1 VREAQGLTNTGR
13 VRANNED
20 NLKVDPELGL
30 YIVADGMGGAQAGE
44 MASQLAIEAAVDAVK
59 GNEVR
64 NEESL
69 YAAFVSA
76 NDAVRQMA
84 SSNPQL
90 EGMGTTMV
98 AALETP
104 AGLSLAN
111 VGDSRAYLFENGQLR
126 QLTEDQTWV
135 QEVGRRL
142 GLDEDKLKQH
152 PMRHVLTMA
161 IGVSDSPRIAVQTV
175 EITPGSLLLL
185 TSDGLH
191 GPVPEE
197 VLSRI
202 LSGPGDL
209 NEKCAAM
216 IQAALDAGGPDN
228 ITVVLVKF

>member
-1 VREAQGLTNTGR
+1 MREAQGLTNTGR

>member
-20 NLKVDPELGL
+20 NLKVAPEVGL

-44 MASQLAIEAAVDAVK
+44 MASQLAIEAATAAIL
-59 GNEVR
+59 GNEAR
-64 NEESL
+64 DEQCL

-76 NDAVRQMA
+76 NDAVRGMA

-104 AGLSLAN
+104 SGLTLAN
-111 VGDSRAYLFENGQLR
+111 VGDSRAYLFEDGRLR

-142 GLDEDKLKQH
+142 GLEEDKLKQH

-175 EITPGSLLLL
+175 QTTPGSLLLL
-185 TSDGLH
+185 SSDGLH
-191 GPVPEE
+191 GPVPED
-197 VLSRI
+197 VLCRI
-202 LSGPGDL
+202 LSGPGSLRD
-209 NEKCAAM
+209 KCSAM

-228 ITVVLVKF
+228 ITVILVAF